1 MVDRMIKLKYNYRTR
16 LIVYDNATYTDG
28 ALRQNALSVVFENK
42 GLAKENETIYLSTH
56 SPESLTSLRENRVMK
71 L

>member
-1 MVDRMIKLKYNYRTR
+1 MIKLKYNYRTR

-42 GLAKENETIYLSTH
+42 GLAKENETIYLSIH
-56 SPESLTSLRENRVMK
+56 SQKV
-71 L
+71 